1 MKWMDS
7 SFARWEVE
15 GEAQQRISGA
25 LREAQQRR
33 LARLA
38 RGAGP
43 RPRQGSGLT
52 SAHTGLQRLAGRAQ
66 AGFTAMRSLLERTP
80 KPQQEWS

>member
-1 MKWMDS
+1 VNWMDA

-15 GEAQQRISGA
+15 GETQQRINGA

-38 RGAGP
+38 QGAGSKP
-43 RPRQGSGLT
+43 R
-52 SAHTGLQRLAGRAQ
+52 SAGVLSFAHAGLQRLAGRAEVKL
-66 AGFTAMRSLLERTP
+66 TAVQS
-80 KPQQEWS
+80 